1 MASASLKNRLML
13 AAGAALVIGTLAGC
27 AGPGM
32 AVRSNSADSARLALK
47 NGKAGDA
54 VAHAEAAV
62 AATPRDA
69 SLRVLLGQTYFKAG
83 RFASAAATFDD
94 AMKLGD
100 NSARTALSL
109 ALAHIGAGD
118 QRGALAVL
126 EDWRGEIPAS
136 DLGLALSLAGEPD
149 RGVAILSD
157 ALRGGDNTAK
167 LRQNLAYSYALA
179 GKWREA
185 RAMAAQDVPVDQ
197 IDARITEWAGMVQPE
212 QYQQRIAALLETP
225 MRSDPGQP
233 AMLALANNPA
243 MEQLAA
249 ETTANAAAPVAAVG
263 EKVAAVAEVAPVPA
277 AAPQA
282 ELPAAGEPAS
292 DPAPAAPQQLASA
305 PAPVLAPYTVPEP
318 APQVAMAPASEPV
331 IQMPAAKPVHV
342 VAFSSK
348 PRPTSAAGTH
358 LVQLGSFS
366 SPQGARRAW
375 GIYTARNASLA
386 SYRMNIAPAVVRGK
400 HVWRVAA
407 AGLVGSKAAYGL
419 CSSVKSG
426 GGACFAYAASP
437 ARHMPGVVP
446 SQMRAIAGPQ
456 LARRR

>member
-1 MASASLKNRLML
+1 MASRSLKNRLLL
-13 AAGAALVIGTLAGC
+13 AAGAAMAIGTLAGC

-54 VAHAEAAV
+54 VSHAEAAV

-69 SLRVLLGQTYFKAG
+69 SLRVLLGQAYFKAG
-83 RFASAAATFDD
+83 RFTSAAATFDD

-118 QRGALAVL
+118 QHGALAVL
-126 EDWRGEIPAS
+126 EDWRGEIPVS

-149 RGVAILSD
+149 RGVSVLTE

-185 RAMAAQDVPVDQ
+185 RAMAAQDVPADQ
-197 IDARITEWAGMVQPE
+197 IDARIAEWAGMIQPE

-263 EKVAAVAEVAPVPA
+263 EKVAAVAEVTPVQVAPA
-277 AAPQA
+277 QA
-282 ELPAAGEPAS
+282 ELPAADATAPE
-292 DPAPAAPQQLASA
+292 PAPAPPQQLAFAPAFAPYTTSA
-305 PAPVLAPYTVPEP
+305 PTPAPV
-318 APQVAMAPASEPV
+318 PASEPV

-342 VAFSSK
+342 VAFAAK

-419 CSSVKSG
+419 CSRVKSG
-426 GGACFAYAASP
+426 GGACFAYAAAP
-437 ARHMPGVVP
+437 ARPMPGTVP
-446 SQMRAIAGPQ
+446 SQARAVSGPQ
-456 LARRR
+456 MARRR

>member
-13 AAGAALVIGTLAGC
+13 AAGAALAIGTLAGC

-32 AVRSNSADSARLALK
+32 AVRSNSADSARLALQ

-54 VAHAEAAV
+54 VSHAEAAV

-69 SLRVLLGQTYFKAG
+69 SLRVLLGQSYFKAG

-109 ALAHIGAGD
+109 ALAHIGAGN
-118 QRGALAVL
+118 QHGALAVL

-149 RGVAILSD
+149 RGIAVLAD

-185 RAMAAQDVPVDQ
+185 RSMAAQDVPVDR
-197 IDARITEWAGMVQPE
+197 IDARITEWAAMIQPE

-243 MEQLAA
+243 MEQMAA

-263 EKVAAVAEVAPVPA
+263 EKVAVVAEIAPVQA
-277 AAPQA
+277 AVPPAPQA
-282 ELPAAGEPAS
+282 ELPAADAPAS
-292 DPAPAAPQQLASA
+292 DPAPAQPQQLAFA
-305 PAPVLAPYTVPEP
+305 PAPA
-318 APQVAMAPASEPV
+318 QVPASEPV
-331 IQMPAAKPVHV
+331 IQMPAAKAVHV
-342 VAFSSK
+342 VTFTAK
-348 PRPTSAAGTH
+348 PRPTNAAGTH

-375 GIYTARNASLA
+375 GIYSARNASLA
-386 SYRMNIAPAVVRGK
+386 SYRMNITPAVVRGK

-407 AGLVGSKAAYGL
+407 AGIVGSKAAYGL

-426 GGACFAYAASP
+426 GGACFAYASVP
-437 ARHMPGVVP
+437 ARQMPGVVP
-446 SQMRAIAGPQ
+446 SQIHAVAGPQ
-456 LARRR
+456 MARRR

>member
-13 AAGAALVIGTLAGC
+13 ATGAALAIATLAGC

-54 VAHAEAAV
+54 VSHAEAAV

-69 SLRVLLGQTYFKAG
+69 SLRVLLGQAYFKAG
-83 RFASAAATFDD
+83 RFTSAAATFDD

-118 QRGALAVL
+118 QKGALAVL

-149 RGVAILSD
+149 RGVAVLAD

-185 RAMAAQDVPVDQ
+185 RAMAAQDVPADQ
-197 IDARITEWAGMVQPE
+197 IDARITEWAGMIQPE

-263 EKVAAVAEVAPVPA
+263 DKVAAVAEVAPVQTA
-277 AAPQA
+277 SVQA
-282 ELPAAGEPAS
+282 ELPAADAS
-292 DPAPAAPQQLASA
+292 VPDPAPNVPQQLASA
-305 PAPVLAPYTVPEP
+305 PEP
-318 APQVAMAPASEPV
+318 ASYTAPDAAPQIAMAPASEPV
-331 IQMPAAKPVHV
+331 ILMPAAKAVHV

-419 CSSVKSG
+419 CSRVKSG
-426 GGACFAYAASP
+426 GGACFAYAAAP

-446 SQMRAIAGPQ
+446 SQIRAVAGPQ
-456 LARRR
+456 FARRR

>member
-13 AAGAALVIGTLAGC
+13 AAGAALAIGTLAGC

-32 AVRSNSADSARLALK
+32 AVRSNSADAARMALK
-47 NGKAGDA
+47 DGKTGDA
-54 VAHAEAAV
+54 VSHAEAAV

-83 RFASAAATFDD
+83 RFTSAAATFDD

-118 QRGALAVL
+118 QHGALAVL

-149 RGVAILSD
+149 RGVAVLAD

-185 RAMAAQDVPVDQ
+185 RAMAAQDVPADQ
-197 IDARITEWAGMVQPE
+197 IDARITEWAGMIQPE

-263 EKVAAVAEVAPVPA
+263 EKVAAVAEVTPVPA
-277 AAPQA
+277 PAQAAPPA
-282 ELPAAGEPAS
+282 ELAATDAPAS
-292 DPAPAAPQQLASA
+292 DPAPAESQQLAQQLA
-305 PAPVLAPYTVPEP
+305 IAPVPAPYAAP
-318 APQVAMAPASEPV
+318 APASEPV
-331 IQMPAAKPVHV
+331 IQMPAARAVHV
-342 VAFSSK
+342 VAFTAK

-386 SYRMNIAPAVVRGK
+386 SYRMNIAPAIVRGK

-419 CSSVKSG
+419 CSRVKSG
-426 GGACFAYAASP
+426 GGACFAYAAVP
-437 ARHMPGVVP
+437 ARALPGVVP
-446 SQMRAIAGPQ
+446 TQDRAVAGPQ
-456 LARRR
+456 MARRR